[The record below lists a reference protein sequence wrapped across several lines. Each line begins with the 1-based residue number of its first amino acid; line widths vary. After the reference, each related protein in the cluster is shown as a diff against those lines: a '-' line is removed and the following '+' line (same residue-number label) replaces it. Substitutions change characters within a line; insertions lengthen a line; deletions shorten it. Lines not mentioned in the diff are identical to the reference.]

1 MISILTRV
9 SADGEQ
15 APARL
20 QARNTPATEAGI
32 NGA

>member
-1 MISILTRV
+1 MISILTRA
-9 SADGEQ
+9 SADGDQ
-15 APARL
+15 APTRL